1 MRIIKVIKN
10 LFNSDNKEMSKELYN
25 KGYIDGFNSGW
36 TQAMSKVSNAVDEF
50 LKEGSGK

>member
-1 MRIIKVIKN
+1 MRIIKAIKN
-10 LFNSDNKEMSKELYN
+10 LFNSDKQMSKELYN

-36 TQAMSKVSNAVDEF
+36 TQAMSKVSKAVDDF